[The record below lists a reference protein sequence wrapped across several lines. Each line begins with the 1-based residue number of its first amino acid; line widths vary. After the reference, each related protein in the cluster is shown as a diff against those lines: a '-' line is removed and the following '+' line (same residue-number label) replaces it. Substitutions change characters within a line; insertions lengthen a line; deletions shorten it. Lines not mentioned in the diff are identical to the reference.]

1 MNLSIPQDSLALAGK
16 AQGGAALMPCALLLL
31 MVLLLNSASLRIS
44 RNQHNAAQV
53 HADRNVA
60 RHAAEAALLDAE
72 LHLML
77 VDDPLSPLT
86 SGVIY
91 QFGSI
96 TGSSYPYS
104 SDSADSGAMQS
115 ARSPSYRIDL
125 ISIAATGGI
134 CRVSATGTGLL
145 STTEIHLQADYAVSA
160 CDPDAGN
167 SCTREVRRLAWR
179 ELATD

>member
-1 MNLSIPQDSLALAGK
+1 MNLSISQDSLALPARE
-16 AQGGAALMPCALLLL
+16 QGGTALMPCAFLLL

-44 RNQHNAAQV
+44 RNQQNAAQV
-53 HADRNVA
+53 HADRSIA

-72 LHLML
+72 QHLMI

-86 SGVIY
+86 SGMVY

-96 TGSSYPYS
+96 TGGSYMDLA
-104 SDSADSGAMQS
+104 DSADSGAMQS

-125 ISIAATGGI
+125 ISVAATGGI

-145 STTEIHLQADYAVSA
+145 STTEIRLQADYAVSA